1 MKIRNI
7 ISVMLAGAA
16 VVALQACRNDST
28 DFDDFDYTTT
38 YFSYQNPIR
47 TLVLGNDENVD
58 VTLDNAHKCQIY
70 AVLGGS
76 RSGKNVSINIEVDTT
91 LCNNLYFSD
100 GTKVK
105 PMPSNY
111 YSLASNQINIKSDI
125 KGCVDVQ
132 LTDAFFA
139 DKKALTNTYVIPVVM
154 KDEVGAD
161 SILRGT
167 ALFDNP
173 IRTRSTD
180 WATAPKDYVLY
191 LVKYICPW
199 SGKYL
204 RRGVDVY
211 TTGTNVTTSVR
222 HKQYVERD
230 EVFSLTTNSL
240 SSVLYPFSS
249 SCNLLLTFDAN
260 GNCTVSSATSGY
272 TATGSGTFVDKGA
285 KLAWGNKDRDVVY
298 LDYKVQYG
306 NTTVATKDTLV
317 ARDRGITGTAEEFTA
332 VYKEQ

>member
-1 MKIRNI
+1 
-7 ISVMLAGAA
+7 MLAGAA
-16 VVALQACRNDST
+16 IVALQSCRNEDT
-28 DFDDFDYTTT
+28 DFDDYDYTTT
-38 YFSYQNPIR
+38 YFAYQNPIR

-58 VTLDNAHKCQIY
+58 VTLDNAHQCQIY

-76 RSGKNVSINIEVDTT
+76 RSGKNVSIDFVVDTT

-100 GTKVK
+100 GTKVT
-105 PMPSNY
+105 PMPSAY
-111 YSLASNQINIKSDI
+111 YSLASNQIVMKSDI

-139 DKKALTNTYVIPVVM
+139 DAKALKNTYVIPLVM
-154 KDEVGAD
+154 KDVVGAD
-161 SILRGT
+161 SILRGS

-173 IRTRSTD
+173 IRTLSTD

-199 SGKYL
+199 AGKYL
-204 RRGVDVY
+204 RRGVDVS
-211 TTGTNVTTSVR
+211 TNGSDVTTNVR

-230 EVFSLTTNSL
+230 EVFSLTTNNI

-249 SCNLLLTFDAN
+249 NCNLLLTFDAN
-260 GNCTVSSATSGY
+260 GNCAVTSATEGY
-272 TATGSGTFVDKGA
+272 TASGTGSFVDKGA
-285 KLAWGNKDRDVVY
+285 KLAWGNKDRDVMY

-317 ARDRGITGTAEEFTA
+317 ARDRGVTGTAEEFTS
-332 VYKEQ
+332 VYKGQ